1 MYKKVNTKPSIK
13 KGQLIGSIKKKN
25 SEIEELKLKLSR
37 YNNKDNRCYG
47 RITKISRY
55 SQKGIITT
63 DTDTKVYHFHI
74 KDFNDFDGVYGSN
87 LYIEVLFLKFE
98 TEYFNIGYKIIK
110 KSDLDFVTKTLLIE
124 FEEANI

>member
-1 MYKKVNTKPSIK
+1 MFKKVKPSIN

-37 YNNKDNRCYG
+37 CNKDNRCYG

>member
-55 SQKGIITT
+55 SQKGIIK
-63 DTDTKVYHFHI
+63 TDTKDYHFHV
-74 KDFNDFDGVYGSN
+74 NDFDDFNGVYGSN

-110 KSDLDFVTKTLLIE
+110 KSDLDFVTKTLLME